1 MRHVLIIRHS
11 NCSCHSFHSGSVI
24 QIDTT
29 ILTETYFTYIIVT
42 TPFRVASDKIYL
54 LFVDSHDSWQYCIVL
69 YSMYVMDEKHVFL
82 NDYDRAQTKIPRRM
96 ILILIDP
103 ALDGTYGTKY
113 CTHGQW
119 RHKAYDVLSTD
130 VLSRQS
136 TVLYVVVVIY
146 EKNANFI

>member
-103 ALDGTYGTKY
+103 AFRWNIRYKILTV
-113 CTHGQW
+113 W
-119 RHKAYDVLSTD
+119 RHKAYDVLS
-130 VLSRQS
+130 S
-136 TVLYVVVVIY
+136 TVRCSRDL
-146 EKNANFI
+146 